1 MPRNQT
7 AGQFL
12 ARVEGLLNDR
22 YEFLAFLG
30 EGGSGTVYEVR
41 NRVLGRREALKVLS
55 NAFLDPETS
64 ERFAHEAKVA
74 ASLDHPHIVKI
85 HAFGREEGIHWF
97 SMQLVD
103 GPALSDLLDAGL
115 RFDGPRFARLAVPV
129 LEALAFS
136 HSRGIIHRDIK
147 PANILF
153 SLEGRPFLTDFGVA
167 KSEESVLQTRTGQLL
182 GTPAYV
188 APEQALGEAVDP
200 RADQYALGITFYK
213 ALTGRL
219 PFTAD
224 NVLQT
229 LVLRLKEDPQPLGQ
243 HRPDLDPELAGIVMR
258 ALERSREARWPD
270 TEAMRR
276 ALIER
281 CGRLGIDWTRP
292 LEEAGAHPLLRQELP
307 EGAAALQTPRPEP
320 ARGSLD
326 PTSDLPLPARRSRW
340 LLPSLLSAA
349 ILAGLGWWGTHR
361 SPGPAPLAAVPGVAP
376 SPAPAAP
383 AASPQV
389 PAEASVPRQKVAPAS
404 PMPSPRKPAVYPQL
418 LSAPTLATPS
428 LECRGSRIDVSLRIG
443 EDGAVKSCRVL
454 SPVKPECAEVARA
467 LAMQYRFKP
476 ALDAGG
482 LPVETTIAAAVD
494 FPEQP

>member
-22 YEFLAFLG
+22 YEFLALLG

-41 NRVLGRREALKVLS
+41 NRALDRREALKVLS
-55 NAFLDPETS
+55 NAFLDLETS

-115 RFDGPRFARLAVPV
+115 RFDGTRFARLAVPI

-200 RADQYALGITFYK
+200 RADQYALAITFYK

-219 PFTAD
+219 PFSAD

-229 LVLRLKEDPQPLGQ
+229 LVMRLKEDAQPLDR
-243 HRPDLDPELAGIVMR
+243 HRPDLDPVLAGIVMR

-281 CGRLGIDWTRP
+281 CGQLGIDWTRP
-292 LEEAGAHPLLRQELP
+292 LEEAGTHPLLRQELP
-307 EGAAALQTPRPEP
+307 EGASALPTPRAEP
-320 ARGSLD
+320 ARGSFD
-326 PTSDLPLPARRSRW
+326 PTLDLPSPARPPRW
-340 LLPSLLSAA
+340 RLPGLLAA
-349 ILAGLGWWGTHR
+349 ATLVLAGLGW
-361 SPGPAPLAAVPGVAP
+361 
-376 SPAPAAP
+376 
-383 AASPQV
+383 
-389 PAEASVPRQKVAPAS
+389 
-404 PMPSPRKPAVYPQL
+404 
-418 LSAPTLATPS
+418 
-428 LECRGSRIDVSLRIG
+428 
-443 EDGAVKSCRVL
+443 
-454 SPVKPECAEVARA
+454 
-467 LAMQYRFKP
+467 
-476 ALDAGG
+476 
-482 LPVETTIAAAVD
+482 
-494 FPEQP
+494 